1 MNIGFIG
8 LGTMGGSTAKNIVKK
23 GPEKVIMFDTSQVCR
38 ERFKAEGYTVV
49 ESYKDFAEVE
59 VIFLCVPNTEIV
71 KDILFGENNLKS
83 VLHAGQIIVDLS
95 TIKYNATLEIKDKL
109 SSIGVDFLDSPISGM
124 AARAVTGELAVMVG
138 GSEEIFAKVKPILE
152 RFGTNIQYMGG
163 TGSGQL
169 TKLINQLL
177 FDINL
182 AGMAEIMP
190 FAVKMGL
197 DPEKVTSIVN
207 TGTGRSFATEQLL
220 PKILKGIFAGGYP
233 MAKAYKD
240 LVSAAEIMASNNLT
254 LPVLSAA
261 MGTYQMALLKGYGDA
276 DKGIM
281 IKVFEELFGVEFRAG
296 GK

>member
-8 LGTMGGSTAKNIVKK
+8 LGTMGGATAKNIARK
-23 GPEKVIMFDTSQVCR
+23 GSDNVIMYDASAECR
-38 ERFKAEGYTVV
+38 EKFRAEGYNVV
-49 ESYKDFAEVE
+49 ETYSDFADADI
-59 VIFLCVPNTEIV
+59 IFLCVPDTDIV
-71 KDILFGENNLKS
+71 ETILFDENNLRS
-83 VLHAGQIIVDLS
+83 ILHAGQIVIDLS
-95 TIKYNATLEIKDKL
+95 TIKYNATLEIKNRLDA
-109 SSIGVDFLDSPISGM
+109 IGVEFLDSPISGM
-124 AARAVTGELAVMVG
+124 AARAVTGDLAVMVG
-138 GSEEIFAKVKPILE
+138 GTEAVFLKIKPILE
-152 RFGTNIQYMGG
+152 RFGTNIQYMGS

-197 DPEKVTSIVN
+197 DPQKVTSIVN
-207 TGTGRSFATEQLL
+207 TGTGRSFATEQFL
-220 PKILKGIFAGGYP
+220 PKILKGVFAGGYP

-240 LVSAAEIMASNNLT
+240 LVSASEITSSNNLT

-261 MGTYQMALLKGYGDA
+261 TSTYQMALLKGYGNY

-281 IKVFEELFGVEFRAG
+281 IKVFEELFGVEFRE
-296 GK
+296 

>member
-23 GPEKVIMFDTSQVCR
+23 GSEKVIMFDASPACR
-38 ERFKAEGYTVV
+38 EKFRAEGYTVV
-49 ESYKDFAEVE
+49 DSYMDFAEAE
-59 VIFLCVPNTEIV
+59 VIFLCVPDTEIV
-71 KDILFGENNLKS
+71 KNILFGEDSLKS
-83 VLHAGQIIVDLS
+83 VLHAEQIVVDLS

-109 SSIGVDFLDSPISGM
+109 SSMGVDFLDSPISGM
-124 AARAVTGELAVMVG
+124 AARAVTGDLAVMVG
-138 GSEEIFAKVKPILE
+138 GSEEIFMKVKSILE
-152 RFGTNIQYMGG
+152 RFGTNIQYMGD

-207 TGTGRSFATEQLL
+207 TGTGRSFATEQFL
-220 PKILKGIFAGGYP
+220 PKILKGVFMGGYP

-240 LVSAAEIMASNNLT
+240 LVSAAEITASNNLT

-261 MGTYQMALLKGYGDA
+261 IGTYQMALLKGYGDA

>member
-8 LGTMGGSTAKNIVKK
+8 LGTMGGPTAKNISQK
-23 GPEKVIMFDTSQVCR
+23 GSDKVVMYDASPECR
-38 ERFKAEGYTVV
+38 ARFRAEGYTVAD
-49 ESYKDFAEVE
+49 SYNDFTEADI
-59 VIFLCVPNTEIV
+59 IFLCVPNTEIV
-71 KDILFGENNLKS
+71 KDILFGEKNLKTA
-83 VLHAGQIIVDLS
+83 LHAGQIIIDLS
-95 TIKYNATLEIKDKL
+95 TIKYNATIEIKDRLKAM
-109 SSIGVDFLDSPISGM
+109 GVEFLDSPISGM
-124 AARAVTGELAVMVG
+124 AARAVTGDLAVMVG
-138 GSEEIFAKVKPILE
+138 GAEEVYLKVKPILE
-152 RFGTNIQYMGG
+152 RFGTNIQYMGA

-197 DPEKVTSIVN
+197 NPEKVTSIVN
-207 TGTGRSFATEQLL
+207 TGTGRSFATEQFL
-220 PKILKGIFAGGYP
+220 PKILKGVFAGGYP

-240 LVSAAEIMASNNLT
+240 LVSAAEIAASNNLT

-261 MGTYQMALLKGYGDA
+261 TSTYQMALLKGYGDA

-296 GK
+296 GE